1 MRHFPDDHETREVM
15 VGSSAVVEEARHTLA
30 ERLACAS
37 AEGIGHLDH
46 MAGEDVV
53 GVPAV
58 AATIVDDVTRHEPA
72 RVAAAD
78 PTVIERPHAH
88 HPPCPGGPPAE
99 SATAAW
105 IDAVL
110 DVIPTPAALL
120 LPVRGAGGA
129 IVEFRVD
136 RCNGEAD
143 DLMGRTPG
151 QITGRRPRE
160 AFPGLTFSGI
170 FEKYVR
176 VLETG
181 EPVRLGPLTYQTP
194 INGVLCPTVLSVRAQ
209 KVADRLL
216 VSWQFHDEQA
226 RLAARMH
233 DVERMVRL
241 GWAEWNRVT
250 GEISWTG
257 QVYEIFGTRVP
268 LPLDEIPDHVH
279 PEDAADVSRAITALT
294 ELHRPQSFEF
304 RVGERHVAAT
314 AEPVLDN
321 FGRPIAFRGVVQDI
335 TARRRIEDQLAQS
348 RLELERQRLRLAENM
363 QRALLPEARPALPGL
378 RVAVRYH
385 PAENTAQVGG
395 DWYEATT
402 LPDGRVLIAVGDA
415 SGHGLPAAARMA
427 QLRSALLGVALTGA
441 GPAGILHCL
450 NRLVLHVQEQTATAT
465 AVVAHFDPATRRFT
479 WARAGHPAPILVRAG
494 RTRRLR
500 NDFGTLLGAIGE
512 ADYRAATTLL
522 RPGDLVLL
530 YTDGLVERRGGDL
543 ADPAHALR
551 RMARSHAAATPE
563 QMLAAFD
570 IGNAEDDTCVLAL
583 QVTHDL
589 N

>member
-1 MRHFPDDHETREVM
+1 
-15 VGSSAVVEEARHTLA
+15 
-30 ERLACAS
+30 
-37 AEGIGHLDH
+37 
-46 MAGEDVV
+46 
-53 GVPAV
+53 
-58 AATIVDDVTRHEPA
+58 
-72 RVAAAD
+72 
-78 PTVIERPHAH
+78 
-88 HPPCPGGPPAE
+88 
-99 SATAAW
+99 
-105 IDAVL
+105 
-110 DVIPTPAALL
+110 
-120 LPVRGAGGA
+120 
-129 IVEFRVD
+129 
-136 RCNGEAD
+136 
-143 DLMGRTPG
+143 
-151 QITGRRPRE
+151 
-160 AFPGLTFSGI
+160 
-170 FEKYVR
+170 
-176 VLETG
+176 
-181 EPVRLGPLTYQTP
+181 
-194 INGVLCPTVLSVRAQ
+194 
-209 KVADRLL
+209 
-216 VSWQFHDEQA
+216 
-226 RLAARMH
+226 MH

-268 LPLDEIPDHVH
+268 LPLDEFPDHVH

-348 RLELERQRLRLAENM
+348 RLELEWQRLRLAENM

-427 QLRSALLGVALTGA
+427 QLRSALLGVTGA

-479 WARAGHPAPILVRAG
+479 WLALDCSIWSAPAAPAACATTSARRPAPSG
-494 RTRRLR
+494 RPT
-500 NDFGTLLGAIGE
+500 TAPPPPCC
-512 ADYRAATTLL
+512 APATW
-522 RPGDLVLL
+522 LL

-570 IGNAEDDTCVLAL
+570 IGNAEDDTCVLSRSPTTSTDGRDRRHGGGPHRVPYRAASRAAATAAWPRL
-583 QVTHDL
+583 IPPSLGGTRGGEHPEARAAPARRRRASSSSRFWNTPPDSATLPTRAGPRAAARLDDRSGDPVVEPGGDDRLVPRARSSTTARTRSRAAITSGGPPFTGPG
-589 N
+589 